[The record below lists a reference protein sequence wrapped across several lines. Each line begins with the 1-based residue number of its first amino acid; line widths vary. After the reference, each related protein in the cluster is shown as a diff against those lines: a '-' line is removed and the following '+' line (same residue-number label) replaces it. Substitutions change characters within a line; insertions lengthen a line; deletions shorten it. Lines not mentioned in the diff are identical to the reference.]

1 MQFAP
6 VARTARTWLR
16 LPVSRVLAVAGL
28 LLLLTSCSLPRW
40 PVHGTM
46 TSPFGLRFRGWSP
59 DLHEGVDIS
68 ARQGTPVRAMQ
79 DGVVVHAG
87 PRGGYGLCVIIAHG
101 GSTRTLYGHLSRIEV
116 RRGQRIRNGDLL
128 GAVGRTGNATGSHL
142 HFEVWR
148 WGRPEDPVPLLGG
161 PPPR

>member
-1 MQFAP
+1 
-6 VARTARTWLR
+6 
-16 LPVSRVLAVAGL
+16 
-28 LLLLTSCSLPRW
+28 
-40 PVHGTM
+40 
-46 TSPFGLRFRGWSP
+46 
-59 DLHEGVDIS
+59 
-68 ARQGTPVRAMQ
+68 MQ